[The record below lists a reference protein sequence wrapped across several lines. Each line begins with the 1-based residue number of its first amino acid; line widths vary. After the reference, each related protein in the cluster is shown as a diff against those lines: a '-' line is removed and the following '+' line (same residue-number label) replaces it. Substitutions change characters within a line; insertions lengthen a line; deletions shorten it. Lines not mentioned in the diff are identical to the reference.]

1 VVASAARKGRE
12 SRRRA
17 KRPDSLER
25 AADELY
31 GLPLQDFVAAR
42 NARVKE
48 LRGAG
53 RRDEAG
59 AVQKLQKPTLP
70 SWVVNQLARRRELD
84 VRRLAKAGEALRTE
98 ATDAAGFAEARR
110 EEADVLRRLLR
121 AARELLESEGR
132 PASGAMLER
141 VGANLRAA
149 AVSED
154 RRDALLQGRLAEDLE
169 PAGFEALAQSA
180 AAAGSRRKT
189 SSSAAGRTKTA
200 QRLKAARRKAEQA
213 ATEAE
218 VLERTV
224 TRAEDELA
232 TAKRAARDAERRL
245 ESARS
250 KSDRARRQAE
260 RAATALQELESD

>member
-1 VVASAARKGRE
+1 MASAARKGRG
-12 SRRRA
+12 SNRRA
-17 KRPDSLER
+17 KPPESVER

-31 GLPLQDFVAAR
+31 GLPLQDFVTAR

-53 RRDEAG
+53 SRDEAE

-70 SWVVNQLARRRELD
+70 SWVVNQLARSRELD
-84 VRRLAKAGEALRTE
+84 VRQLAKAGEALSKE
-98 ATDAAGFAEARR
+98 ASDAAGFAEARR

-121 AARELLESEGR
+121 AARDLLAAEGR
-132 PASGAMLER
+132 PASGSTIER
-141 VGANLRAA
+141 VGTNLRAA
-149 AVSED
+149 AVSDEL
-154 RRDALLQGRLAEDLE
+154 RDALLKGRLSEDLE
-169 PAGFEALAQSA
+169 PAGFEALARSA
-180 AAAGSRRKT
+180 AAAGSRGRTT
-189 SSSAAGRTKTA
+189 SSPGTRSKSA

-213 ATEAE
+213 AAEAE

-224 TRAEDELA
+224 ARAEDELA
-232 TAKRAARDAERRL
+232 TAKRAARDAEGRL

-250 KSDRARRQAE
+250 KADRARRQAE